1 MTEQAQT
8 TNQPRTTTKIIN
20 RSAGQAVYGLGFVGA
35 LIYYIQHAATFG
47 MGLLGVL
54 KAMVWPA
61 MLIYKV
67 LETLKM

>member
-1 MTEQAQT
+1 MAEQTQA

-35 LIYYIQHAATFG
+35 LIYYIEHAATFG

-61 MLIYKV
+61 MLIYRV
-67 LETLKM
+67 LEMLKM